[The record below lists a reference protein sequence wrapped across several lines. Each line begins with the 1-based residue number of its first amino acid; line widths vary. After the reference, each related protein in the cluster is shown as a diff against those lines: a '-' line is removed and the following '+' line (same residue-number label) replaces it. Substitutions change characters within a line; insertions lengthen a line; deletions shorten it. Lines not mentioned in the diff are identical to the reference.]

1 MGARDTL
8 PIMGWD
14 ATPEPGAYIGQLAR
28 HARRLQRDARA
39 ACERGDYTR
48 ASRLLADAQLL
59 AEDVHDMVSA
69 AERREFAELV
79 TLASYDTRPEA
90 EPAPLVPESRRS
102 LSARAFKLA
111 LGASLTIG
119 VAFTEF

>member
-1 MGARDTL
+1 
-8 PIMGWD
+8 MGWD
-14 ATPEPGAYIGQLAR
+14 ATPEPGAYIAQLAR
-28 HARRLQRDARA
+28 HARRLQREARA
-39 ACERGDYTR
+39 ASERGDYTR
-48 ASRLLADAQLL
+48 ASRLIGDAQLL

-90 EPAPLVPESRRS
+90 EPAPLAREIRRS
-102 LSARAFKLA
+102 LSSRAFKLA

-119 VAFTEF
+119 VALTEF